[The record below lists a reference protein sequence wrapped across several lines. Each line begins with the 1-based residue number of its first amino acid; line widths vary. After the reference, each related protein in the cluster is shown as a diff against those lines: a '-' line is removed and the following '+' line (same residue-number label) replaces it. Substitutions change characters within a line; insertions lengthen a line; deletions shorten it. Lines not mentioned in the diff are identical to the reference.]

1 MSGNFVITL
10 LGYLNTLSEEKRG
23 EEREGKTRK
32 GKEEAC

>member
-10 LGYLNTLSEEKRG
+10 LEYLNTLSEEKKG

>member
-10 LGYLNTLSEEKRG
+10 LEYLNTLSEEKRR